1 MAKRYPS
8 DIWEQIRNEY
18 RAGQLSV
25 RDIAKAFQPDGPT
38 EAAIRSRAKKGEN
51 GVPWERDLTDQ
62 VRAATRAKLNAADAL
77 PSAKPQEIIA
87 AAADRNFKAVQAHMK
102 SLGRLAE
109 LEEKLFERIERGFAD
124 MDVFDEA
131 ENIMERITA
140 AIDMPKARQVEMAFA
155 ALFTPEM
162 DRATL
167 LKNLTRCVSDVT
179 TAVGK
184 RIQLE
189 RQALNID
196 KADDKPAG
204 VGGWTF
210 EAYLSSEPA
219 NEEAACG

>member
-1 MAKRYPS
+1 MAKRY
-8 DIWEQIRNEY
+8 DNDTWEQIRNEY
-18 RAGQLSV
+18 RAGTLSV
-25 RDIAKAFQPDGPT
+25 RDIAKAFGPT
-38 EAAIRSRAKKGEN
+38 EAAIRSRAKKDQ
-51 GVPWERDLTDQ
+51 WERDLTDQ
-62 VRAATRAKLNAADAL
+62 VRAATRAKLNAAEAL

-87 AAADRNFKAVQAHMK
+87 AAADRNFKAVQSHMK

-109 LEEKLFERIERGFAD
+109 LEEKLLERIERGFAD

-131 ENIMERITA
+131 EGIMERITA
-140 AIDMPKARQVEMAFA
+140 ATEQPKARQMEMAFA

-167 LKNLTRCVSDVT
+167 LRNLTRCVSDVT

-196 KADDKPAG
+196 KPEDKPGNA
-204 VGGWTF
+204 GGWTF
-210 EAYLSSEPA
+210 EAIL
-219 NEEAACG
+219 AADAPEDNRG